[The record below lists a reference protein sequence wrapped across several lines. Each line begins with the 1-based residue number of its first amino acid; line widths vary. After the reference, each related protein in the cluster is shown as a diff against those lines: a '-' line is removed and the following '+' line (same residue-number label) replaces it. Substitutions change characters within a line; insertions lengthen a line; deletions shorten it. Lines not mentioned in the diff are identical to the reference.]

1 MRAHQTPPELR
12 NICNR
17 SRHRGARALQRLIGA
32 SPSQCHTHTVR
43 GRHCLRPGFRSR
55 GCGLSADLPAPATAV
70 LMLPSTSVVLR
81 LSNRQ
86 VRRRPDW
93 LVSSQ
98 RAEAAT
104 DTTEAGASILTI
116 SDGGVT
122 WHARMIPLES
132 KDTLGVG
139 GITTRAGREAGTP
152 SRFAPSGGKRARI
165 GMARTLSSL
174 ERYELGTTRRVVL
187 ELAIG
192 GASSAARRDLTTLRA
207 RTRRPQPPAIPTA

>member
-116 SDGGVT
+116 SDGGIT
-122 WHARMIPLES
+122 WHARMIPLEP

-139 GITTRAGREAGTP
+139 GITTRAGREPPHALHRQAASAHGLEWHAP
-152 SRFAPSGGKRARI
+152 CRVSRDTSWVPHVG
-165 GMARTLSSL
+165 
-174 ERYELGTTRRVVL
+174 
-187 ELAIG
+187 
-192 GASSAARRDLTTLRA
+192 
-207 RTRRPQPPAIPTA
+207 

>member
-1 MRAHQTPPELR
+1 MSGFAESGVRRRRLYETHRLKPLRRFTPESHARTPNTTRATKYLQSVTAPR
-12 NICNR
+12 
-17 SRHRGARALQRLIGA
+17 RAGTAALDRRL
-32 SPSQCHTHTVR
+32 PVTDCHTHTVR

-116 SDGGVT
+116 SDGGIT

-139 GITTRAGREAGTP
+139 GITTRAGREPPHALHRQAASAHGLEWHAP
-152 SRFAPSGGKRARI
+152 CRVSRDTSWVPHVG
-165 GMARTLSSL
+165 
-174 ERYELGTTRRVVL
+174 
-187 ELAIG
+187 
-192 GASSAARRDLTTLRA
+192 
-207 RTRRPQPPAIPTA
+207 

>member
-1 MRAHQTPPELR
+1 MSGFAERVRRVRSGDTPTETAAPLHRPESQLRAHQTPPELR

-116 SDGGVT
+116 SDGGIT

-139 GITTRAGREAGTP
+139 GITTRAGREPPHALHRQAASAHGLEWHAP
-152 SRFAPSGGKRARI
+152 CRVSRDTSWVPHVG
-165 GMARTLSSL
+165 
-174 ERYELGTTRRVVL
+174 
-187 ELAIG
+187 
-192 GASSAARRDLTTLRA
+192 
-207 RTRRPQPPAIPTA
+207 